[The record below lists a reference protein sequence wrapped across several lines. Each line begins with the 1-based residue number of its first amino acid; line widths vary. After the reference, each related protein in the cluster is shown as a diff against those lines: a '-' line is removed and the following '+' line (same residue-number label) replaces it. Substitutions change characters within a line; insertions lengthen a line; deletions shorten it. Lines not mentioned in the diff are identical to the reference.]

1 MAKRTKE
8 QKRSSRKKRNHI
20 PIIYLVLEG
29 EQTEKK
35 YFDHFRRR
43 HCNVQVITMPSDF
56 KAADDLT
63 GKVHRTLGDSPYYP
77 DEGDEIW
84 CVFDR
89 DDNTDAMLLKAEK
102 NAAESGYSIAFS
114 NPCFELWYLLHFADR
129 VTPIDL
135 SKDVVKLLDNKD
147 RIPGY
152 SKNIDYY
159 EQLLP
164 HRDKAIARAE
174 RLLKRLDQDHIKLLS
189 RESNPVTNISE
200 LVRFLEQRSK
210 CQ

>member
-8 QKRSSRKKRNHI
+8 QKRSGRNKRKRI
-20 PIIYLVLEG
+20 PVIYLILEG

-63 GKVHRTLGDSPYYP
+63 GKVYRTLGDSPYYP
-77 DEGDEIW
+77 DEGDVIW

-89 DDNTDAMLLKAEK
+89 DDNTDAMLSKAEK
-102 NAAESGYSIAFS
+102 TAAGEGYHIAFS
-114 NPCFELWYLLHFADR
+114 NPCFELWYLLHFTDR
-129 VTPIDL
+129 VTAIEL
-135 SKDVVKLLDNKD
+135 STDAVKLLDHKD

-159 EQLLP
+159 EKLLP
-164 HRDKAIARAE
+164 HRKVAIARAE
-174 RLLKRLDQDHIKLLS
+174 RLLQHLERKHIKLLS
-189 RESNPVTNISE
+189 RASNPATNISE
-200 LVRFLEQRSK
+200 LV
-210 CQ
+210 